1 MQTLGIAGIT
11 SHDQEKTLKYNKLL
25 KYIGAEGML
34 INFERFIDEG
44 ELEQIIVQVEDNLL
58 ENNIKLIK

>member
-25 KYIGAEGML
+25 KYIGTEGML

-58 ENNIKLIK
+58 ENNIKLPY